1 MNEPTSTNGQD
12 YIGNGASNGAASNG
26 APDVA
31 AQWASMRRKPSA
43 IAGLKSLVKPPKPVF
58 DEQCDLCGMPIPTRH
73 RHLLHLEERR
83 ICCVCATCWALR
95 SGDAVYRPTGNRVL
109 WLDDFNLPDELWAS
123 FGVPIGLCFF
133 FNSGTANKIIGLY
146 PSPAGATECEL
157 YLDAWEELKKL
168 NPVLDTLQT
177 DIEALIINRLAD
189 PPQYSVAPVDQAYE
203 LVGLI
208 KAKWEGISGG
218 PELKEAVSLYFEG
231 LKQESAGWG

>member
-1 MNEPTSTNGQD
+1 MTELSDSNGQT
-12 YIGNGASNGAASNG
+12 SNGNAPSNT
-26 APDVA
+26 APGSFGWGGV
-31 AQWASMRRKPSA
+31 RRKPSA
-43 IAGLKSLVKPPKPVF
+43 IAGLKSLVKPPKPVS
-58 DEQCDLCGMPIPTRH
+58 DEICDLCGLPIPARH

-157 YLDAWEELKKL
+157 YLDAWDELKKL
-168 NPVLDTLQT
+168 NPILDTLQI
-177 DIEALIINRLAD
+177 DVEALIINRLAD
-189 PPQYSVAPVDQAYE
+189 PSQYSIAPVDQAYE

-218 PELKEAVSLYFEG
+218 PALKEAVAEYFEG
-231 LKQESAGWG
+231 LKQEAAGW

>member
-1 MNEPTSTNGQD
+1 MSESSSTNGQE
-12 YIGNGASNGAASNG
+12 YIGNTSSNGAASNG
-26 APDVA
+26 ERDVA
-31 AQWASMRRKPSA
+31 AQWAAMRRKPSA
-43 IAGLKSLVKPPKPVF
+43 IAGLKSLVKPPKPVS
-58 DEQCDLCGMPIPTRH
+58 DEQCDLCGLPIPSRH

-177 DIEALIINRLAD
+177 DIEALIINRLTD

-218 PELKEAVSLYFEG
+218 PELKEAVSQYFEG